1 MPTVAQIYNI
11 VNATAKEC
19 WGEQAITVKDTPS
32 FISLGNETLS
42 SQANTDVFTKTLV
55 DRIGKTVFSTRAYE
69 VDEPD
74 VVRKPFE
81 YGCILQKI
89 YVEMPEA
96 RVNNSWNIGENNY
109 TPEFAPVIK
118 PSVKQKLFSKIAT
131 WEIGVTIPDAIL
143 KTAFLNETAM
153 AVFIDAIFTAMD
165 NMLKIA
171 LENNINLTRAS
182 FIARKINAGNA
193 CGAINLLAGYNT
205 LTGETLTVAQALRN
219 ADFLKYSARQIK
231 LWSDR
236 VTKMSV
242 LFNDEDYKRH
252 TPKSMQ
258 VLDILADFSTATD
271 TYLQSDTYHN
281 ELTKLPLYN
290 VVPYWQ
296 GSGTGFDFT
305 DTSAVKIKIDDNTN
319 VEQSGVIGTLFDR
332 EALGVTIT
340 ERRSSTERN
349 NHDEYTNYYNKVNIG
364 YFNDMS
370 ENGIVFYLAET

>member
-1 MPTVAQIYNI
+1 MATVAQIYSI

-55 DRIGKTVFSTRAYE
+55 DRIGKTVFSTRPYE

-96 RVNNSWNIGENNY
+96 RVNNSWNIGEDNY
-109 TPEFAPVIK
+109 APEFAPVIK

-153 AVFIDAIFTAMD
+153 AVFIDAIFTSMD

-193 CGAINLLAGYNT
+193 CGAINLLAGYKT
-205 LTGETLTVAQALRN
+205 LTKESLTVSEALRN
-219 ADFLKYSARQIK
+219 ADFLKYAARQIK

-242 LFNDEDYKRH
+242 LFNDEAYKRH

-281 ELTKLPLYN
+281 ELTNLPLYN

-305 DTSAVKIKIDDNTN
+305 DTSAVKIKIDSKTN
-319 VEQSGVIGTLFDR
+319 VERSGVIGTLFDR

-349 NHDEYTNYYNKVNIG
+349 NHDEYTNYYNKINIG

>member
-1 MPTVAQIYNI
+1 MATVAQIYNI
-11 VNATAKEC
+11 VNATAREC
-19 WGEQAITVKDTPS
+19 WGENAITVKDTPS

-42 SQANTDVFTKTLV
+42 SQSNTDVFTKTLV
-55 DRIGKTVFSTRAYE
+55 DRIGKTVFSTRPYE

-96 RVNNSWNIGENNY
+96 RVNNSWNIGEPGY

-153 AVFIDAIFTAMD
+153 AVFIDAIFTSMD

-182 FIARKINAGNA
+182 FIARKLNAGNT
-193 CGAINLLAGYNT
+193 CGAINLLAGYNA
-205 LTGETLTVAQALRN
+205 LTGESLTVSAALRN
-219 ADFLKYSARQIK
+219 VDFLKYAARQIK

-242 LFNDEDYKRH
+242 LFNDEEYKRH

-258 VLDILADFSTATD
+258 VLDILADFSTSTD

-296 GSGTGFDFT
+296 GSGTGFDFN

>member
-1 MPTVAQIYNI
+1 MATVAQIYNI

-19 WGEQAITVKDTPS
+19 WGEEAITVKDTPS

-42 SQANTDVFTKTLV
+42 SQSNTDVFTKTLV

-96 RVNNSWNIGENNY
+96 RVNNSWNIGNDDY
-109 TPEFAPVIK
+109 TPEFAPIIK

-131 WEIGVTIPDAIL
+131 WEIGVTIPDEIL

-182 FIARKINAGNA
+182 FIARKLNAGNA
-193 CGAINLLAGYNT
+193 CGAINLLAGYKA
-205 LTGETLTVAQALRN
+205 LTGETLTVAGALRN
-219 ADFLKYSARQIK
+219 SDFLKYAAQQIK

-236 VTKMSV
+236 VTKMSI
-242 LFNDEDYKRH
+242 LFNDEEYKRH

-290 VVPYWQ
+290 VVSYWQ
-296 GSGTGFDFT
+296 GSGTAFNFN
-305 DTSAVKIKIDDNTN
+305 DTSAVKIKIDNNTN

>member
-1 MPTVAQIYNI
+1 MATVAQIYSI
-11 VNATAKEC
+11 VNDIAREC
-19 WGEQAITVKDTPS
+19 WGENAITVKDTPS

-42 SQANTDVFTKTLV
+42 SQTNTDVFTRTLI
-55 DRIGKTVFSTRAYE
+55 DRIGKTVFSTRPYE
-69 VDEPD
+69 VDAPD

-96 RVNNSWNIGENNY
+96 RVNNSWNIGNDDY
-109 TPEFAPVIK
+109 TPEFAPIIK

-143 KTAFLNETAM
+143 KTAFLNEIAM
-153 AVFIDAIFTAMD
+153 AVFVDAIYTAMD

-182 FIARKINAGNA
+182 FIARKLNAGNT

-205 LTGETLTVAQALRN
+205 LTHSNLTVAEALRN
-219 ADFLKYSARQIK
+219 AEFLKYAARQIK

-236 VTKMSV
+236 VTRMSV
-242 LFNDEDYKRH
+242 LFNDEEYKRH

-258 VLDILADFSTATD
+258 VLDILADFSTSTD

-296 GSGTGFDFT
+296 GTGTSFEFD

-319 VEQSGVIGTLFDR
+319 VESSGVVGVLFDR